1 MRKQPALTIDDYIAE
16 CPDTVRA
23 MLVQLRQIIRTAI
36 PNAEEAIAYQIPTF
50 RLHGRNL
57 VHFAGF
63 AQHVGLYPV
72 PVSHLAFMADLAP
85 YASGKATAQFK
96 PGQPVPVELV
106 ERIVRHLLA
115 EAEAEQAGKGKAH

>member
-23 MLVQLRQIIRTAI
+23 MLVQLRQIIRNAI
-36 PNAEEAIAYQIPTF
+36 PDAEEAIAYQIPTF

-63 AQHVGLYPV
+63 AEHVGLYPV
-72 PVSHLAFMADLAP
+72 PISHPDFVADLVP

-96 PGQPVPVELV
+96 PGQPVPAALV
-106 ERIVRHLLA
+106 DRIVRHLLA
-115 EAEAEQAGKGKAH
+115 EAEREGKGKGH